1 MAIYYKDRHERQSV
15 GLEGPDLLGRRRREI
30 MAHAEK
36 ITRDSI
42 QDFGDSAH
50 FHVASLSCP
59 GEFHVVYLGRIRC
72 DCKDYPRILFCRHI
86 AAIYLHFPHLN
97 PENRKSTL
105 MCAPERAQQAAP
117 PQHASKGGESLQ
129 SLTQDIFS
137 LSQALTSRHAD
148 ITNSAVVEAFW
159 SVKYSLA
166 MAIAS
171 IEGERA
177 LPEKDVI
184 APNQRSWPETAK
196 RMGARNAPRRRCL
209 PDEQGLTER
218 SVGAVK
224 GKRKRLHEDPYARG
238 ERSGKHAKPNA
249 RSQAAN
255 ARTHMDV
262 PPLDVPFPEVPERAF
277 P

>member
-15 GLEGPDLLGRRRREI
+15 RLEGPDLLGRRRQEI

-36 ITRDSI
+36 ITCDLI
-42 QDFGDSAH
+42 QDFGDLAH

-59 GEFHVVYLGRIRC
+59 GEFHVVDLGWIRC
-72 DCKDYPRILFCRHI
+72 NCEDYPQILFCRHI
-86 AAIYLHFPHLN
+86 TAIYLHFPHLN

-105 MCAPERAQQAAP
+105 MYAPESAQQAAP
-117 PQHASKGGESLQ
+117 PQHASKGGGFLQ

-137 LSQALTSRHAD
+137 LSQALTSRHTD
-148 ITNSAVVEAFW
+148 ITNPAVVEAFW

-166 MAIAS
+166 TAIAS
-171 IEGERA
+171 MEEKRA

-196 RMGARNAPRRRCL
+196 RMGTRNAPRCQCL

-218 SVGAVK
+218 SVGAIK
-224 GKRKRLHEDPYARG
+224 GKHKHLHEDPYAG
-238 ERSGKHAKPNA
+238 GKCSGKHAKLDA

-255 ARTHMDV
+255 ARTCMDV
-262 PPLDVPFPEVPERAF
+262 PPLDAPFPEVPECAF